1 MAEIGTS
8 AKFDVMNFDES
19 NNFGLWQRRAND
31 LLVQQGMVKTLYET
45 KPEGIANIDWMELKV
60 KLVATICLC
69 LGNDKMYHVMEEES
83 FTAVWLKLKS
93 RYMSKSL
100 TNKIYLK
107 QRLYS
112 LKMAEGSIM
121 NQHINMFN

>member
-1 MAEIGTS
+1 MVEIGTF

-45 KPEGIANIDWMELKV
+45 KPEEIANIDWMELEA

-69 LGNDKMYHVMEEES
+69 LGNDMMYHVMEEES

-107 QRLYS
+107 QR
-112 LKMAEGSIM
+112 
-121 NQHINMFN
+121 